1 MKRNTRSI
9 LLCLLLIAVAVMAAG
24 CGETETPYE
33 INDRENFT
41 VSVKFDANGGTF
53 TTNTPVIVDSY
64 NPNSVKANG
73 EGKAEIA
80 LIPPESDARGKN
92 KFEAVNSGYF
102 LAGWYETC
110 TVQVGSDGTKTYTYA
125 DKWDFEKDRLTVDP
139 KGTYSSA
146 QPVKTLY
153 AAWVPLF
160 TIEYCDLK
168 TGETLTTVEY
178 NPLTDGEIALPV
190 WDATTGALDMKNI
203 PAREG
208 FTFEG
213 LYMDAE
219 GKQPVTTETFAH
231 TGSVDAETATANG
244 SAMKLY
250 VDWKE
255 GNWFKIT
262 TAEQFIKN
270 ASLDGCYE
278 IMADLDFTD
287 KFWPTVFMYGTF
299 TGKIVGNGHTISN
312 INLVQEDVGKL
323 NAGIFGKLAETAQ
336 ISDMKLSNVSF
347 TIKAGARSAGA
358 SFGLF
363 AGAVDQKATI
373 TGLVIE
379 KAVLKIDAGLYPYN
393 TDYSFGLACG
403 TDTANLISEEG
414 ITWEIV
420 GEEPGKIQVTVD
432 DDGTVTVTPVE

>member
-1 MKRNTRSI
+1 MKAKTRFI
-9 LLCLLLIAVAVMAAG
+9 LLCLLVIAVAVMAAG

-33 INDRENFT
+33 VNDRENFT
-41 VSVKFDANGGTF
+41 VSVKFDANGGAF
-53 TTNTPVIVDSY
+53 TTNTSVIVDSY
-64 NPNSVKANG
+64 DPTSVKTNG
-73 EGKAEIA
+73 EGKAQIA
-80 LIPPESDARGKN
+80 LIPPESEVRGKN
-92 KFEAVNSGYF
+92 KFEAVNNGYF

-110 TVQVGSDGTKTYTYA
+110 TVTEGSDGKKTYTYA
-125 DKWDFEKDRLTVDP
+125 DKWDFATDRLEVDP

-146 QPVKTLY
+146 EPVKTLY

-168 TGETLTTVEY
+168 TGEVLSTVEY
-178 NPLTDGEIALPV
+178 NPMKDGDIQLPV
-190 WDATTGALDMKNI
+190 WDAETGALDMKNI

-219 GKQPVTTETFAH
+219 RKQPVTTETFAH

-270 ASLDGCYE
+270 AALDGSYE
-278 IMADLDFTD
+278 ILADLDFTG
-287 KFWPTVFMYGTF
+287 KYWPTMFMYGAF
-299 TGKIVGNGHTISN
+299 TGKIEGNGHTISN
-312 INLVQEDVGKL
+312 INLIQEDNSRI
-323 NAGIFGKLAETAQ
+323 NAGVFGKLANTAQ
-336 ISDMKLSNVSF
+336 ISDLKFSDVSF
-347 TIKAGARSAGA
+347 TIKAGARMSGA

-363 AGAVDQKATI
+363 AGAVDENATI
-373 TGLVIE
+373 TGLQIE
-379 KAVLKIDAGLYPYN
+379 NAVLKIDGNLYPN
-393 TDYSFGLACG
+393 NDDYSFGLASG
-403 TDTANLISEEG
+403 YDPANKISIEG
-414 ITWEIV
+414 ITYEV
-420 GEEPGKIQVTVD
+420 VNNDPEKIKVEK
-432 DDGTVTVTPVE
+432 DGGVITVTPVE